1 MKIERGFLL
10 LIRIGD
16 QGRQQIY
23 NKVCNAAVAR
33 MLDLT
38 NILELVVDRLAQG
51 ALAQQELVEHR
62 HQLVLHIL
70 LDLGD

>member
-23 NKVCNAAVAR
+23 NKVRNAAVAR

-51 ALAQQELVEHR
+51 ALWN
-62 HQLVLHIL
+62 L
-70 LDLGD
+70 LNLYPAPLNRLRRANG